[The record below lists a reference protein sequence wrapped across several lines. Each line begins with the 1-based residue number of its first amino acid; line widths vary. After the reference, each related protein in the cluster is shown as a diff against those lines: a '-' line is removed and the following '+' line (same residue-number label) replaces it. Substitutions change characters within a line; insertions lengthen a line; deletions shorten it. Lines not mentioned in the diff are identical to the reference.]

1 MTAPVDKSS
10 CRATPPERVRTRVQV
25 EGTVQGVGFRPYVY
39 RLARLLTLSGWVENS
54 GRGVTIEVE
63 GDGEHVAEFLR
74 RLPLEIP
81 PQASIA
87 SVGHCDAP
95 VRMAAD
101 FVIRQS
107 AESGPKT
114 TQVVPDLATC
124 PDCDRDIHDPGNRR
138 FRYPFTNCTNCGPR
152 YSIIEAL
159 PYDRS
164 NTSMKH
170 FAMCPACRAEYD
182 DPSDRRFHAQP
193 NACPVCGPHLALWSE
208 SGQTLAT
215 RDGALTK
222 TAAAIREGQIVAV
235 KGLGGFH
242 LLVDARNDIA
252 VRRLRERKLRAEKP
266 FALMYPTLD
275 AIAEDC
281 VMAPEERS
289 ILESAAA
296 PIMLLRTRSERGSA
310 ISEMVAPG
318 NPYLGVMRPY
328 TPLHILLLEELGCPV
343 VATSG
348 NRSDEPIVTD
358 ERDALRRLHGIADL
372 FLVHDRPI
380 IRPVDDSVVTIMS
393 GREVILRRARG
404 YAPMTMALSRPIPP
418 ATAMGAQ
425 LKNTVAV
432 GMGTRIWISQHI
444 GDLETPESLDSFR
457 HTKDALARLHEVSP
471 AVAVCDQHPEY
482 ISTKEAMAGGL
493 PVHGVQHHHAHIL
506 ACLADNEAEGPVLG
520 IAWDG
525 TGYGTDQ
532 TIWGGEF
539 LEVTGSRFV
548 RRATFLPFRLPGG
561 DAAIREPRRSALG
574 ALAVTLGTE
583 WLHHDDLAP
592 VASFAKVESATIQCM
607 LSNGINAPITT
618 SVGRL
623 FDAVA
628 SLLGVCQRASFEGQ
642 AAMMLEHAIGD
653 TASERTYPF
662 AMIQG
667 ADALGAPVLML
678 DWRPMII
685 AITRDAGRGGRI
697 GEIASAFH
705 NTLVEMALRV
715 IGRLE
720 AKRVALS
727 GGCFQNRYLTE
738 RMIRRLRDSGVEV
751 LWHRRIPPNDGGIAV
766 GQLKALAAMPDVN
779 QTATKGS

>member
-1 MTAPVDKSS
+1 
-10 CRATPPERVRTRVQV
+10 
-25 EGTVQGVGFRPYVY
+25 
-39 RLARLLTLSGWVENS
+39 LAQSLSLSGWVENS
-54 GRGVTIEVE
+54 GRGVTIEIE
-63 GDGEHVAEFLR
+63 GDSEHVAGFLR
-74 RLPLEIP
+74 RLPLEVP
-81 PQASIA
+81 PQASI
-87 SVGHCDAP
+87 SRIEHCAAP
-95 VRMAAD
+95 LRRGTD

-107 AESGPKT
+107 AGSGPKT
-114 TQVVPDLATC
+114 TQIVPDLATC
-124 PDCDRDIHDPGNRR
+124 PYCDRDIHDPGNRR
-138 FRYPFTNCTNCGPR
+138 FRYPFTNCTSCGPR
-152 YSIIEAL
+152 YSIIESL
-159 PYDRS
+159 PYDRP
-164 NTSMKH
+164 NTSMKR
-170 FAMCPACRAEYD
+170 FTMCPECRAEYD

-208 SGQTLAT
+208 LGQTLAT
-215 RDGALTK
+215 MDDALAK
-222 TAAAIREGQIVAV
+222 AAAAIREGQIVAV

-242 LLVDARNDIA
+242 LFVDARDDAA

-275 AIAEDC
+275 SIAEDC

-296 PIMLLRTRSERGSA
+296 PIMLLQRRRDRRSA
-310 ISEMVAPG
+310 ISEFVAPG

-380 IRPVDDSVVTIMS
+380 FRPVDDSVVTIMS
-393 GREVILRRARG
+393 GREVVLRRARG
-404 YAPMTMALSRPIPP
+404 YAPMTMALSRPISP
-418 ATAMGAQ
+418 AIAMGAH

-457 HTKDALARLHEVSP
+457 HTTDALTQLHEVSP
-471 AVAVCDQHPEY
+471 EVVVCDQHPEY
-482 ISTKEAMAGGL
+482 ISTKEAMAYHL
-493 PVHGVQHHHAHIL
+493 PLHDVQHHHAHIL

-539 LEVTGSRFV
+539 LEVNGSRFA

-561 DAAIREPRRSALG
+561 DAAIREPRRSAVG
-574 ALAVTLGTE
+574 VLAVALGNG
-583 WLHHDDLAP
+583 WMRHDEIGS
-592 VASFAKVESATIQCM
+592 VASFSTVERTAIQQM
-607 LSNGINAPITT
+607 LIRGINAPITT

-667 ADALGAPVLML
+667 ADALGTPVLML

-685 AITRDAGRGGRI
+685 AITHDAGIGGRI
-697 GEIASAFH
+697 GEVASAFH

-720 AKRVALS
+720 ARRVALS

-738 RMIRRLRDSGVEV
+738 RMIHRLRDSGVEV

-766 GQLKALAAMPDVN
+766 GQLMALAAMPDVN
-779 QTATKGS
+779 PTPTKGS